1 MPPRRRE
8 EEEEEDVLFLAAVN
22 ALGAAAD
29 EALAANDDIFGCVFS
44 SALSFSRRVSV
55 AIQNAARCE
64 VKSFKLFV
72 IQKRKEVFVRAIFN
86 LGFCTKKVPKT
97 HA

>member
-1 MPPRRRE
+1 MTFL
-8 EEEEEDVLFLAAVN
+8 DAFSLLLFLS
-22 ALGAAAD
+22 
-29 EALAANDDIFGCVFS
+29 LAE
-44 SALSFSRRVSV
+44 SRRVSV

-64 VKSFKLFV
+64 VKSFSCLLS
-72 IQKRKEVFVRAIFN
+72 KREEEVFVRAIFN

>member
-22 ALGAAAD
+22 ALGAAAAD

-72 IQKRKEVFVRAIFN
+72 IQKRKEVF
-86 LGFCTKKVPKT
+86 C
-97 HA
+97 